1 MCCVVAWLVRVLG
14 VVVVLVGSALLRSW
28 LVDSSLLR
36 GWLVWFEF
44 VSCFAGCFEFVA
56 WSAAWFEHV
65 PWCRFVVSVVQVRL
79 SQEQTKPSRGRFMR
93 ILARCIRR
101 RGVRNKSPEGC
112 VPSCSPVGPNDS
124 GVGGGRT
131 QSRDGALP
139 ERLGGFPR
147 IPKEPQEGY
156 KRP

>member
-65 PWCRFVVSVVQVRL
+65 PWCRFVVSVVQVRH
-79 SQEQTKPSRGRFMR
+79 SQEQTK
-93 ILARCIRR
+93 L
-101 RGVRNKSPEGC
+101 
-112 VPSCSPVGPNDS
+112 S
-124 GVGGGRT
+124 GVV
-131 QSRDGALP
+131 SC
-139 ERLGGFPR
+139 GFWHDV
-147 IPKEPQEGY
+147 
-156 KRP
+156 

>member
-1 MCCVVAWLVRVLG
+1 MCCVVAWLVRVFG

-65 PWCRFVVSVVQVRL
+65 PWCRFVANVVQVRH
-79 SQEQTKPSRGRFMR
+79 SQEQTKPSGSFH
-93 ILARCIRR
+93 A
-101 RGVRNKSPEGC
+101 
-112 VPSCSPVGPNDS
+112 DS
-124 GVGGGRT
+124 GT
-131 QSRDGALP
+131 MY
-139 ERLGGFPR
+139 
-147 IPKEPQEGY
+147 KEKGCEE
-156 KRP
+156 